1 MEDNIMM
8 NKKAYNNPEFDL
20 VVIETTDVLLLSDP
34 SVDDNP
40 WVSSVLGGG
49 N

>member
-1 MEDNIMM
+1 MM

-20 VVIETTDVLLLSDP
+20 VVIETADVLLLSDP

-40 WVSSVLGGG
+40 WAYDVLGGA